1 MNKHRKDF
9 ESISEAYLNMP
20 ALKALKLLQESQDS
34 LEPSELTKVWDIV
47 EQILTDNPSPDS
59 VDHLYYE
66 QIVPLLTQDY
76 NADEQLLEQV
86 WNRVKEY
93 YNVETDVSEED
104 APEDWDPK
112 VQGKHLGPSEPGV
125 DYDEPKPEPTEAI
138 LGNKSEMVENLID
151 RLEHRDKFMIADLPE
166 IQGKGF
172 LEIGFEDNASGA
184 GLDIYT
190 LKVIDYRQEE

>member
-20 ALKALKLLQESQDS
+20 ALKAPKLLQESQVAASDDVV
-34 LEPSELTKVWDIV
+34 T
-47 EQILTDNPSPDS
+47 
-59 VDHLYYE
+59 
-66 QIVPLLTQDY
+66 
-76 NADEQLLEQV
+76 
-86 WNRVKEY
+86 
-93 YNVETDVSEED
+93 ETVEED

-125 DYDEPKPEPTEAI
+125 DYDERKPEPTEAI
-138 LGNKSEMVENLID
+138 LGDKSEMVENLID

-166 IQGKGF
+166 IHGKGF